1 MTFVE
6 GLGSNFWKAWNQ
18 GEIGEIVYNF
28 IFLEIHNI
36 KCIWKCSTYNLVFL
50 ISLSIEIDDQMCIGV
65 QLIYQFSH
73 LFSNKSQNILDNF
86 LFCLGVN
93 F

>member
-18 GEIGEIVYNF
+18 GEIDYNF

-36 KCIWKCSTYNLVFL
+36 KCIWKCSIYNLVFL

-73 LFSNKSQNILDNF
+73 LLSNKSQNILGIF
-86 LFCLGVN
+86 ILFFGVN